1 MPPPRATACK
11 LCGAEF
17 LIGARYCHVCGSER
31 DAAARPQ
38 GLRSWT
44 WLQDRLGLSSFSLAA
59 GCIGALCLLVGLVVG
74 FVSRSATLLDWQA
87 IQLWRI
93 EWILAAIAFFA
104 LGILLKK
111 SH

>member
-1 MPPPRATACK
+1 
-11 LCGAEF
+11 
-17 LIGARYCHVCGSER
+17 
-31 DAAARPQ
+31 
-38 GLRSWT
+38 
-44 WLQDRLGLSSFSLAA
+44 
-59 GCIGALCLLVGLVVG
+59 LCLLVGLVVG

-87 IQLWRI
+87 VQLWRI